1 MKYFTKEWYAAC
13 DVMGY
18 RLDLQVSKHAEAF
31 SEEYY
36 HDLYLRRRRAFVKES
51 KEEAE
56 KNKVP
61 FDKAAAEAEFQI
73 CHENTVK
80 AMEERLPK
88 EILEQV
94 ADIRVLA
101 LNITTKE
108 VRQQLK
114 ELFERNEKQMRA
126 VQKECWEEYWKE
138 YCPKVK
144 EAVGEEIQK
153 AFNFHDSIITAV
165 EMKEHE
171 LAFKME
177 PCFSNVKKV
186 IFKNYKIL
194 EQDGYL
200 LGASWLYQEVHP
212 AEGGN
217 EYHGLLW
224 KENGE
229 TGYLTI
235 FAEEIVLIR

>member
-13 DVMGY
+13 GVVGY
-18 RLDLQVSKHAEAF
+18 HLDMQVSKNAETF

-36 HDLYLRRRRAFVKES
+36 HDLYLRRRRAFVKER

-56 KNKVP
+56 KNNAS
-61 FDKAAAEAEFQI
+61 FDKAAAEAEFQSA
-73 CHENTVK
+73 HETTVK
-80 AMEERLPK
+80 TMQERLPK

-94 ADIRVLA
+94 ADVRVLA
-101 LNITTKE
+101 LDIATKE

-114 ELFERNEKQMRA
+114 EICEKNEKQMNA
-126 VQKECWEEYWKE
+126 VMKEYWEEY
-138 YCPKVK
+138 CPTVK
-144 EAVGEEIQK
+144 DAVGEEIQK
-153 AFNFHDSIITAV
+153 EFHFHDSRITAV
-165 EMKEHE
+165 EMKENQ

-177 PCFSNVKKV
+177 PCFSDVKKV

-194 EQDGYL
+194 ERDGYL
-200 LGASWLYQEVHP
+200 LGADWLYQEVHP

-217 EYHGLLW
+217 TYHGLLW
-224 KENGE
+224 KSNGQ

-235 FAEEIVLIR
+235 FAEEIEFIR

>member
-13 DVMGY
+13 GAVGY
-18 RLDLQVSKHAEAF
+18 HLDMQVSKHAETF

-36 HDLYLRRRRAFVKES
+36 HDLFLRRRRTFVKEA

-56 KNKVP
+56 KWNDSFDKA
-61 FDKAAAEAEFQI
+61 DKAAAEAEFQTF
-73 CHENTVK
+73 HENTVK
-80 AMEERLPK
+80 AMERKLPK

-101 LNITTKE
+101 LNIATKE

-114 ELFERNEKQMRA
+114 EFCEKNEKQLKA
-126 VQKECWEEYWKE
+126 VQKAYWEE

-153 AFNFHDSIITAV
+153 EFNFHDSRIIAV
-165 EMKEHE
+165 EQKEHE
-171 LAFKME
+171 LAFRME
-177 PCFSNVKKV
+177 PCFSDVKKV

-194 EQDGYL
+194 EQEGYL

-224 KENGE
+224 KKNGE

-235 FAEEIVLIR
+235 FAEEIVFIR

>member
-1 MKYFTKEWYAAC
+1 MKYFTKEWYANC
-13 DVMGY
+13 GVTGFHGDM
-18 RLDLQVSKHAEAF
+18 QVSKNAGIF

-36 HDLYLRRRRAFVKES
+36 HDLYLRRRRAFVKER

-56 KNKVP
+56 KDQTA
-61 FDKAAAEAEFQI
+61 FDKAAAEADFQSA
-73 CHENTVK
+73 HEKNVK
-80 AMEERLPK
+80 TLKARLPK

-94 ADIRVLA
+94 ADVRVLA
-101 LNITTKE
+101 LDIATKE

-114 ELFERNEKQMRA
+114 ELCERNEGQMQA
-126 VQKECWEEYWKE
+126 VIREYWEEY
-138 YCPKVK
+138 CPQVR

-153 AFNFHDSIITAV
+153 AFQFHDSRIIAV
-165 EMKEHE
+165 EKKEDQ

-177 PCFSNVKKV
+177 PCFSDVKKV
-186 IFKNYKIL
+186 IFKNYRIL

-200 LGASWLYQEVHP
+200 LGADWLYQEVHP

-217 EYHGLLW
+217 TYHGLLW
-224 KENGE
+224 KSNGE

-235 FAEEIVLIR
+235 FAEEVELIR